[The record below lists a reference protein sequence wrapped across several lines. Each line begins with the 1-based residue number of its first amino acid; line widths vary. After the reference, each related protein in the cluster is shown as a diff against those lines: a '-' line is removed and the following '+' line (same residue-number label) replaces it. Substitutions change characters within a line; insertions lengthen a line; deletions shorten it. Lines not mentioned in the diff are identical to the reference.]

1 MDSIAS
7 TVLIVVLLLFI
18 VGAAAPAI
26 YAGWRRGMFDG
37 RALELWQMM
46 RRRGLS
52 ADADAAAGR
61 EHALALAA
69 RRCVMCPSTEECRTW
84 LASGKQ
90 AGLEEFCPNASLLES
105 LAEQKHRA

>member
-18 VGAAAPAI
+18 VGAAAHAI

-52 ADADAAAGR
+52 ADDAAGR
-61 EHALALAA
+61 ERTLALAT

-84 LASGKQ
+84 LASGKR
-90 AGLEEFCPNASLLES
+90 AGLEEFCPNAAFLES
-105 LAEQKHRA
+105 LAEPKHRA